1 MKDEGSPAER
11 RSSSSSSPLTASY
24 PSQESIGM
32 ESPDKNELVVPANT
46 AQLLEE
52 LEQLTKR
59 IHVSNEHDLDRGKL
73 GSVVNDK

>member
-1 MKDEGSPAER
+1 
-11 RSSSSSSPLTASY
+11 
-24 PSQESIGM
+24 M

-59 IHVSNEHDLDRGKL
+59 IHISKEHDLDRGKQ

>member
-1 MKDEGSPAER
+1 
-11 RSSSSSSPLTASY
+11 
-24 PSQESIGM
+24 M

-52 LEQLTKR
+52 LELLTKR
-59 IHVSNEHDLDRGKL
+59 IHISKEHDLDRGQQ